1 MKPYYDDGKG
11 IVIYH
16 GDCLRVLDH
25 LAPHYGERPFD
36 LLLTDPPY
44 GIGADKGVGKYGR
57 LKVGADAP
65 QWDNSAVSGVTLSA
79 ARRMAKRAIV
89 WGGNYFDLPPS
100 RKFLVWDKG
109 AGFAGRDF
117 AECEQAW
124 CSWDGNAQVFKR
136 DPLAAGD
143 YRGKQHPTE
152 KPEALM
158 LWCLTVAGRV
168 ASVFDPFMGSG
179 TTLVAAKRL
188 GKSCVGIEMNEA
200 YCEIAAKRLAQE
212 ALPLE
217 MGA

>member
-1 MKPYYDDGKG
+1 MKPYYEQSG
-11 IVIYH
+11 ITIYH
-16 GDCLRVLDH
+16 SDCVTAMEA
-25 LAPHYGERPFD
+25 LAPHYGERLFD

-44 GIGADKGVGKYGR
+44 GIGADRGTGKYGR
-57 LKVGADAP
+57 IKINAASPEWDARP
-65 QWDNSAVSGVTLSA
+65 VSSEVLA
-79 ARRMAKRAIV
+79 MARKLARRAIV

-143 YRGKQHPTE
+143 YKGKQHPTE

-158 LWCLTVAGRV
+158 LWCLTIAGPSV
-168 ASVFDPFMGSG
+168 SVFDPFMGSG

-188 GKSCVGIEMNEA
+188 GKSCVGIEREER
-200 YCEIAAKRLAQE
+200 YCEIAARRLQQE

-217 MGA
+217 VA